1 MRNDKQQIQE
11 QIQQLHNQE
20 QDQSFYRKKCM
31 KVKNMKAVRV
41 HKYGGG
47 PKDLVYEEDIMQPPH
62 PKEGEVLVKVYATG
76 VTLNEIVWIWEHPG
90 ISLPLILGHEF
101 SGLVEEVG
109 PKVTNQRKGDAVYG
123 LTDPLSVTRNGAEAE
138 YVIAMESEIAL
149 KPQSIDHEYAAG
161 VPMAGL
167 TAWQALFDHAHLS
180 SKDTILIHGAAG
192 GVGSIAVQLA
202 RWSGAHVIGTAS
214 AYDSGFLEDLG
225 VHDVID
231 YKKTRFEDR
240 VHDVDV
246 IFDTVGGKTLERSW
260 KILRRG
266 GRLVSVTSQGIP
278 TSYNKRQ
285 EYLKEKGDSFGVNA
299 KWFIVH
305 SSREQLIRI
314 GELIDSGQLRPVV
327 DTILPLSQAS
337 KAYEGAKD
345 IHKHGKIVLRVRT
358 ELE

>member
-1 MRNDKQQIQE
+1 
-11 QIQQLHNQE
+11 
-20 QDQSFYRKKCM
+20 M
-31 KVKNMKAVRV
+31 KAKNMKAVRV

-47 PKDLVYEEDIMQPPH
+47 PKDLVYEEDIMQPPY
-62 PKEGEVLVKVYATG
+62 PKESEVLVRVYATG

-109 PKVTNQRKGDAVYG
+109 PKVSNQRKGDAVYG

-138 YVIAMESEIAL
+138 YVIAMESEIAS

-192 GVGSIAVQLA
+192 GVGSFAVQLA

-214 AYDSGFLEDLG
+214 TYDSSFLEDLG

-266 GRLVSVTSQGIP
+266 GRLVSVTSQEIP
-278 TSYNKRQ
+278 TSYDKRQ

-299 KWFIVH
+299 TWFIVH